1 MYMSLQFFVSEVPE
15 GQETLYK
22 EVEGGFQLD
31 ADVVPST
38 KYQELE
44 AKLKDLDSKVNEF
57 RTNNISLKQQ
67 LEKASG
73 KDGFDINKVVEEQV
87 QLQVQEMKKNLDQL
101 SEQLKVKDTQLEQ
114 VILSDG
120 VKEAA
125 IKYGVLESAI
135 PDVLNRAKE
144 TFQVKDG
151 KAVSKQ
157 KSVDKDGNSLNIT
170 SWINQLSEAAPHLF
184 AKSSGAGAQKSKG
197 SQGMQQNLS
206 SVDKIALGL
215 NKR

>member
-1 MYMSLQFFVSEVPE
+1 MSLEFFVNQVPE
-15 GQETLYK
+15 GQESLYR

-31 ADVVPST
+31 VVGVVPET
-38 KYQELE
+38 KYQEVE
-44 AKLKDLDSKVNEF
+44 TKVKELDSKIGEF
-57 RTNNISLKQQ
+57 RTNNIQLKQQ

-73 KDGFDINKVVEEQV
+73 QPGFDLDSVVKEQV
-87 QLQVQEMKKNLDQL
+87 QIQVSEMKKNLDQL
-101 SEQLKVKDTQLEQ
+101 TDQLKIKDTQLEQ

-135 PDVLNRAKE
+135 PDVLNRARE

-151 KAVSKQ
+151 KAISKQ
-157 KSVDKDGNSLNIT
+157 KSVDKDGNPLNIT

-197 SQGMQQNLS
+197 NQGYQVVLS
-206 SVDKIALGL
+206 PTDKIAQGL